1 MASKKSLKSKVC
13 LIGEKSVGKT
23 SLIRRYVH
31 NMFDDEYITT
41 IGTKVTKKEAN
52 VFRPELQGEVR
63 VDMTVWD
70 IMGEKGFRQLL
81 KEAYFY
87 GANGIIA
94 VADLTRKKTLDDLD
108 DWIDGVEDVVGKIPI
123 IVAVNKADRLDEAQ
137 FSVKEIEQTAKA
149 FDSDFMYTSAKSGE
163 DVEECFKRLGSLMVD
178 HQLEL

>member
-1 MASKKSLKSKVC
+1 MVHKKSLKSKVC

-23 SLIRRYVH
+23 SLVRRYVH

-41 IGTKVTKKEAN
+41 IGTKVSKKDTKI
-52 VFRPELQGEVR
+52 FRPELEAEIN

-81 KEAYFY
+81 NEAYFY

-94 VADLTRKKTLDDLD
+94 VADVTRKKTLDDLD
-108 DWIDGVEDVVGKIPI
+108 DWIDGVEDVAGKIPI
-123 IVAVNKADRLDEAQ
+123 IVAVNKSDLVDDAQ
-137 FSVKEIEQTAKA
+137 FSLKEIAQTAKA
-149 FDSDFMYTSAKSGE
+149 FDSEFMYTSAKTGE
-163 DVEECFKRLGSLMVD
+163 GVEECFKKLGNMMVD